1 MENNK
6 SIDLIQIYRGIAA
19 MMIVILHSWS
29 NLTTYFDKDYSNIL
43 KFTSIGSFGVDFF
56 FVLSGFII
64 SYSYAG
70 KKTEIKEYLAN
81 RIIRIF
87 IPYLPLAIIF
97 YIGYTYFP
105 NLSNANNTHSL
116 IATITLIP
124 VGNSA
129 LGQAWSLMHEMI
141 FYYIFVLA
149 LININ
154 KFYKFLLFWSIFTL
168 FYLTFRFKT
177 SITELDYFLHT
188 FFSFYNFEFLLGYLC
203 YYLISKFPSIKYS
216 LIYSLFFMII
226 FFIIYFFTSNE
237 LVQKSIFSISCF
249 WLIYFGFTRKH
260 NRIKNTNIFMKIGFA
275 SYSIYLIHIPVIIIL
290 FRIIPKYNIYLSFIV
305 VFIVSIFAGI
315 IYAKYFE
322 NIFLKYFKN
331 KINQYLIMK

>member
-19 MMIVILHSWS
+19 IMVVIYHIVTNLHFSYEEDLS
-29 NLTTYFDKDYSNIL
+29 TIIKYTT
-43 KFTSIGSFGVDFF
+43 IGKFGVDFF

-70 KKTEIKEYLAN
+70 KKITIPNYLSN
-81 RIIRIF
+81 RILRIF
-87 IPYLPLAIIF
+87 LPYLPLAIIF
-97 YIGYTYFP
+97 YIGYTFFP
-105 NLSNANNTHSL
+105 NLSNASNNFSL
-116 IATITLIP
+116 IASLTLFPI
-124 VGNSA
+124 GNPT

-177 SITELDYFLHT
+177 SIPELDYFLFT

-203 YYLISKFPSIKYS
+203 YYLISKLPSIKYS

-260 NRIKNTNIFMKIGFA
+260 NRINKTNIFMKIGFA

-290 FRIIPKYNIYLSFIV
+290 LRIIPKYNICLSFIL
-305 VFIVSIFAGI
+305 VFIVSIFAGM

-322 NIFLKYFKN
+322 NIFLKYFKT
-331 KINQYLIMK
+331 KLINI